1 VIWLRAGL
9 LVPGASVVMSLALT
23 TLGLLVFDD
32 MKRQEFPMGLALAVF
47 VPSIVAPLV
56 RHTILRLLT
65 ALEAARAVRQ
75 QLAIRDSLKQ
85 VCNRRYFMAQ
95 LWREAERL
103 CSRYASCQ
111 SPERPFAV
119 LRWCNAAAV
128 QFCDEAVHAG

>member
-1 VIWLRAGL
+1 VIWLRDGL

-75 QLAIRDSLKQ
+75 QLAIRDSLTQ
-85 VCNRRYFMAQ
+85 VYNRRYFMAQ
-95 LWREAERL
+95 LWREAERFL
-103 CSRYASCQ
+103 LTVCVMSVARTPFRCSAVVQCSGR
-111 SPERPFAV
+111 AV
-119 LRWCNAAAV
+119 LR
-128 QFCDEAVHAG
+128 